1 MAGEKPPRRAFM
13 LPQAILWVQGLY
25 YLVTGMWPV
34 VSIRSFVWVTGPK
47 TDNLESGLE
56 IDHWLVMTAGVLI
69 TAIGLGI
76 VVAAARRHA
85 SAEIITVAVGAA
97 VGLTA
102 IDVIY
107 TWRGMIGPV
116 YLVDAVLQILL
127 IAAWSV
133 ALLVNRSR
141 TAARI

>member
-1 MAGEKPPRRAFM
+1 MAAQEHPLT
-13 LPQAILWVQGLY
+13 LPYVLLWVQGAY
-25 YLVTGMWPV
+25 YLLTGLWPL
-34 VSIRSFVWVTGPK
+34 VSIRTFIWVTGQK
-47 TDNLESGLE
+47 TDHLKSGLE

-76 VVAAARRHA
+76 VVAAARRSL
-85 SAEIITVAVGAA
+85 SAEIVTVAVGAA

-107 TWRGMIGPV
+107 NWRGMIGPM

-133 ALLVNRSR
+133 ALLFNRPAG
-141 TAARI
+141 AART

>member
-1 MAGEKPPRRAFM
+1 MAAQEHPLT
-13 LPQAILWVQGLY
+13 LPYVLLWVQGDY
-25 YLVTGMWPV
+25 YLLTGLWPL
-34 VSIRSFVWVTGPK
+34 VSIRTFIWVTGQK
-47 TDNLESGLE
+47 TDHLKSGLE

-76 VVAAARRHA
+76 VVAAARRSL
-85 SAEIITVAVGAA
+85 SAEIVTVAVGAA

-107 TWRGMIGPV
+107 NWRGMIGPM

-133 ALLVNRSR
+133 ALLFNRPAG
-141 TAARI
+141 AART

>member
-1 MAGEKPPRRAFM
+1 MAAQEHPLT
-13 LPQAILWVQGLY
+13 LPHVLLWVQGAY
-25 YLVTGMWPV
+25 YLLTGLWPL
-34 VSIRSFVWVTGPK
+34 VSIRTFIWVTGQK
-47 TDNLESGLE
+47 TDHLKSGLE

-76 VVAAARRHA
+76 VVAAARRSL
-85 SAEIITVAVGAA
+85 SAEIVTVAVGAA

-107 TWRGMIGPV
+107 NWRGMIGPM

-133 ALLVNRSR
+133 ALLFNRPAG
-141 TAARI
+141 AART

>member
-1 MAGEKPPRRAFM
+1 MAAREHPLT
-13 LPQAILWVQGLY
+13 LPHVLLWVQGAY
-25 YLVTGMWPV
+25 YLLTGLWPL
-34 VSIRSFVWVTGPK
+34 VSIRTFIWVTGQK
-47 TDNLESGLE
+47 TDHLKSGLE

-76 VVAAARRHA
+76 VVAAVRRSL
-85 SAEIITVAVGAA
+85 SAEIVTVAVGAA

-107 TWRGMIGPV
+107 NWRGMIGPM

-127 IAAWSV
+127 IAAWCV
-133 ALLVNRSR
+133 ALLFNRR
-141 TAARI
+141 AGAART

>member
-1 MAGEKPPRRAFM
+1 MAAQEHPLT
-13 LPQAILWVQGLY
+13 LPHVLLWVQGAY
-25 YLVTGMWPV
+25 YLLTGVWPL
-34 VSIRSFVWVTGPK
+34 VSIRTFIWVTGQK
-47 TDNLESGLE
+47 TDHLKSGLE

-76 VVAAARRHA
+76 VVAAARRSL
-85 SAEIITVAVGAA
+85 SAEIVTVAVGAA

-107 TWRGMIGPV
+107 NWRGMIGPM

-133 ALLVNRSR
+133 ALLFNRPAG
-141 TAARI
+141 AART

>member
-1 MAGEKPPRRAFM
+1 MAAQEHPLA
-13 LPQAILWVQGLY
+13 LPHVLLWVQGAY
-25 YLVTGMWPV
+25 YLLTGLWPL
-34 VSIRSFVWVTGPK
+34 VSIRTFIWVTGQK
-47 TDNLESGLE
+47 TDHLKSGLE

-76 VVAAARRHA
+76 VVAAARRSL
-85 SAEIITVAVGAA
+85 SAEIVTVAVGAA

-107 TWRGMIGPV
+107 NWRGMIGPM

-133 ALLVNRSR
+133 ALLFNRPAG
-141 TAARI
+141 AART